1 MRSCFQLLVV
11 SVIALIALSI
21 SSAAAAPPPQS
32 QGLQSSDLS
41 RLRSVGAV
49 ELSPDGRRIAY
60 SVTMFQ
66 ISIALAAVSALSRR
80 KAIWYIGLL
89 MAAFGLVYFVDAFRL
104 FF

>member
-21 SSAAAAPPPQS
+21 SSAAAAPPPEN

-60 SVTMFQ
+60 SVTMVDQ
-66 ISIALAAVSALSRR
+66 PGRPYSPIWIMGRSEERRVGKERRSR
-80 KAIWYIGLL
+80 WSPCH
-89 MAAFGLVYFVDAFRL
+89 
-104 FF
+104 